1 MDQMPEIVQVEAEIA
16 DTAGPNRA
24 ERRAKA
30 SDNRRRVRPR
40 FISIKEGHEY
50 LNCSRSYFY
59 AEIYPKIN
67 KVKLGR
73 RTLLELDS
81 IDALADSLPA
91 VG

>member
-1 MDQMPEIVQVEAEIA
+1 MDQMPRTIQAEA
-16 DTAGPNRA
+16 DDSTRPNRA

-30 SDNRRRVRPR
+30 SDNRRVRPR
-40 FISIKEGHEY
+40 FISINEAHEY

-59 AEIYPKIN
+59 SDIYHKIN

-73 RTLLELDS
+73 RTLCELDS
-81 IDALADSLPA
+81 IDELADSLPA